1 VLDFEPFHDS
11 TVHRSSLFVLFQKS
25 IDTCVVHIRSGI
37 SRLIRSWVWVLLAF
51 PLLLLGCEED
61 EGLFN
66 PNREEGTPPT
76 IESIAPSDSA
86 EADSQ
91 ITIQG
96 SNFVSNPEAN
106 YVYFGSNE
114 GEIQSASPS
123 EITVITPEVTGT
135 FDVQAATRKA
145 EDFSN
150 TVEGY
155 KLY

>member
-1 VLDFEPFHDS
+1 
-11 TVHRSSLFVLFQKS
+11 
-25 IDTCVVHIRSGI
+25 
-37 SRLIRSWVWVLLAF
+37 LIRSWVWVLLAF

-61 EGLFN
+61 ESLFN

-106 YVYFGSNE
+106 YIYFGSNE

-135 FDVQAATRKA
+135 FDVQAATRRA